1 MTRNETILN
10 HLKSGQSI
18 TNMTATHQYC
28 ITSLQEAIRD
38 LRSDG
43 HLITTEIE
51 RNNGKRYGRY
61 TLIESPMALQ
71 ASLI

>member
-10 HLKSGQSI
+10 HLESGQSI
-18 TNMTATHQYC
+18 TNMSATHQYG

-38 LRSDG
+38 LRLDG

-51 RNNGKRYGRY
+51 RKNGKRYGRY
-61 TLIESPMALQ
+61 TLVITGSVVG
-71 ASLI
+71 S